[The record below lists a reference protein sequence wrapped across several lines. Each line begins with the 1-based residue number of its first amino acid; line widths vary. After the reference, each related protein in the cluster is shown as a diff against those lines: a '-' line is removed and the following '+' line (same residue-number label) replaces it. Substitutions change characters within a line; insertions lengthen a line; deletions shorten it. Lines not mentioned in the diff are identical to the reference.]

1 VAESF
6 FATLKKELVDQ
17 REHADQQKARASI
30 FEYIEVFYNRVRRH
44 SALDGMNPEQFE
56 QQG

>member
-1 VAESF
+1 MR
-6 FATLKKELVDQ
+6 L
-17 REHADQQKARASI
+17 
-30 FEYIEVFYNRVRRH
+30 YNRVRRH